1 MEQKRIE
8 LKTIAK
14 KMQEPGFDRV
24 LVACHRSP
32 DGDACGSSHALVWT
46 LRQMGKEAAVY
57 CPEPFGK
64 DFSYLTEE
72 EPETVP
78 FQPEHYVTVDVADP
92 EMLMNAP
99 FADQIEICLDHHR
112 TNSVSAPYRYIDSDS
127 ASCGEIVLDLIRELG
142 LEPDRKTALA
152 IYTALATDTGLF
164 RYSNTNEKT
173 FLAAAY
179 LSRFVEKEDFYR
191 INKLL
196 FETKS
201 LKRLSLESYAVSKV
215 GFAAGGKLA
224 ALAVSLEN
232 QRELGAT
239 YSDLDVLI
247 NVIRQIEGVTVSM
260 VAKEREEGVYKVSVR
275 SESGFDASDFCA
287 HFGGGGHIAA
297 AGCTLKGNAEDVLT
311 RLIAQAERRL
321 G

>member
-1 MEQKRIE
+1 
-8 LKTIAK
+8 
-14 KMQEPGFDRV
+14 MQEPGFDRV